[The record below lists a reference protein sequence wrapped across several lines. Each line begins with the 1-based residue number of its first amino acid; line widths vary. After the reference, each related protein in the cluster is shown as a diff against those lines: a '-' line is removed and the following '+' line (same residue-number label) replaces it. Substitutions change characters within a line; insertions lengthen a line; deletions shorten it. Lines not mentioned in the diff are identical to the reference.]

1 MTLFIKGSKYKLLI
15 VQVYVDDI
23 IFRYKDS
30 KLCKEFANLMSN
42 GFELSMMEELIFF
55 PWTSN

>member
-15 VQVYVDDI
+15 VYVYVDDI

-30 KLCKEFANLMSN
+30 KLCKEFANVMSN

-55 PWTSN
+55 P